1 MGWLGDILELLK
13 FEIIHDEII
22 LMWAKMDLEQNLV
35 IKYYP
40 LDEEK
45 IK

>member
-1 MGWLGDILELLK
+1 MDWLGDIIELLM
-13 FEIIHDEII
+13 FENAHDEII
-22 LMWAKMDLEQNLV
+22 LMWAKMDLEQNIV
-35 IKYYP
+35 TEYYP